1 MPTLVPSPP
10 TPGSAPPLGLS
21 LAPKGGS
28 RSRLRAGFWLDVM
41 LWSGVLCCVF
51 GLSGCREGADT
62 RLVATPTGPYRVTL
76 DLGSTP
82 PQAGKET
89 TLTFHITHT
98 KTHQPV
104 SGLQVLHERALHT
117 FIVSRD
123 FSTFAHTHHEDYQ
136 PLTDQDLQRARFH
149 FPYTFPKA
157 GQYLIVN
164 EFTHKDRSWTKHFTV
179 TVAGEAGRPSTPVL
193 SHDDEPD
200 FRQEKQFGA
209 YRVALRTSPSPPI
222 AGHEVEIVCH
232 LTSAEGTPVTHLG
245 LYLGS
250 EVHMASWR
258 LDGEHFGHQHTYT
271 SEMAGLMAG
280 MRSHSMSSD
289 QMARLMVQLMRR
301 PAKQEYFGP
310 DVPLHHVFPTAGVYK
325 VFLEFAPNGEYLPVD
340 FLVRVA
346 EYTDDADTTIHSILP
361 TSARSLPPTH

>member
-1 MPTLVPSPP
+1 MMEPLSPSIPDSSSS
-10 TPGSAPPLGLS
+10 TWLRTGS
-21 LAPKGGS
+21 
-28 RSRLRAGFWLDVM
+28 WLDVVR
-41 LWSGVLCCVF
+41 WSGVLGLLLH
-51 GLSGCREGADT
+51 GLSGCWGSADT
-62 RLVATPTGPYRVTL
+62 RLVARPAGPYQL
-76 DLGSTP
+76 MLELGSTP
-82 PQAGKET
+82 PQAGQET
-89 TLTFHITHT
+89 TLTFHLTHT
-98 KTHQPV
+98 KTQRSV
-104 SGLQVLHERALHT
+104 SDLQILHERALHT

-123 FSTFAHTHHEDYQ
+123 LSIFAHTHHEDYI

-179 TVAGEAGRPSTPVL
+179 TVTGEPGPSP
-193 SHDDEPD
+193 EPD

-232 LTSAEGTPVTHLG
+232 LTSAEGVPVRNLG
-245 LYLGS
+245 LYLGT

-271 SEMAGLMAG
+271 AEMARFMEG
-280 MRSHSMSSD
+280 MRGHSMSSD
-289 QMARLMVQLMRR
+289 QMARLMVQLMSR

-325 VFLEFAPNGEYLPVD
+325 VFLELAPNGEYLPVD
-340 FLVRVA
+340 FLVTVA
-346 EYTDDADTTIHSILP
+346 EYTDDADTTIHSILQK
-361 TSARSLPPTH
+361 SARPTTPNRQVPS

>member
-1 MPTLVPSPP
+1 MMELSSLSIPDSSSSTWLR
-10 TPGSAPPLGLS
+10 TGS
-21 LAPKGGS
+21 
-28 RSRLRAGFWLDVM
+28 WLDVV
-41 LWSGVLCCVF
+41 LWSGVLGLLLH
-51 GLSGCREGADT
+51 GLSGCWGSEDT
-62 RLVATPTGPYRVTL
+62 RLVARPTGPYQLTL
-76 DLGSTP
+76 DLGSTL
-82 PQAGKET
+82 PQAGQET
-89 TLTFHITHT
+89 TLTFHLIHT
-98 KTHQPV
+98 RTQQPV
-104 SGLQVLHERALHT
+104 ANLQILHERALHT

-123 FSTFAHTHHEDYQ
+123 LSIFAHTHHEDYI

-179 TVAGEAGRPSTPVL
+179 TVTGESGPSP
-193 SHDDEPD
+193 EPD

-232 LTSAEGTPVTHLG
+232 LTSAEGVPVRNLG
-245 LYLGS
+245 LYLGT

-271 SEMAGLMAG
+271 SEMARFMEG
-280 MRSHSMSSD
+280 MRGHSMSPD
-289 QMARLMVQLMRR
+289 QMARLMVQLMSR

-325 VFLEFAPNGEYLPVD
+325 VFLELAPNGEYLPVD
-340 FLVRVA
+340 FLVTVA
-346 EYTDDADTTIHSILP
+346 EYTDDADTTIHSILQESAQP
-361 TSARSLPPTH
+361 TTPNRQVPS

>member
-1 MPTLVPSPP
+1 MKLVSQSAPDPSPS
-10 TPGSAPPLGLS
+10 TWLRTGLW
-21 LAPKGGS
+21 P
-28 RSRLRAGFWLDVM
+28 DVV
-41 LWSGVLCCVF
+41 LWSGVLGLLLH
-51 GLSGCREGADT
+51 GLSGCWGGEDT
-62 RLVATPTGPYRVTL
+62 RLVARPAGPYQLTL

-82 PQAGKET
+82 PQAGQET
-89 TLTFHITHT
+89 TLTFHLTHT
-98 KTHQPV
+98 KTQEPV
-104 SGLQVLHERALHT
+104 ADLQILHERALHT

-123 FSTFAHTHHEDYQ
+123 LSTFAHTHHEDYI

-179 TVAGEAGRPSTPVL
+179 IITGESGPPPT
-193 SHDDEPD
+193 PD
-200 FRQEKQFGA
+200 FRQEKQFGS

-232 LTSAEGTPVTHLG
+232 LTSAEGIPVRNLG
-245 LYLGS
+245 LYLGT

-271 SEMAGLMAG
+271 SEMARFMEG
-280 MRSHSMSSD
+280 MRGHSMSSD

-325 VFLEFAPNGEYLPVD
+325 VFLELAPNGEYLSVD
-340 FLVRVA
+340 FLVTVA
-346 EYTDDADTTIHSILP
+346 EYTDDADTTIHSILQE
-361 TSARSLPPTH
+361 SARSITPNRQVPS